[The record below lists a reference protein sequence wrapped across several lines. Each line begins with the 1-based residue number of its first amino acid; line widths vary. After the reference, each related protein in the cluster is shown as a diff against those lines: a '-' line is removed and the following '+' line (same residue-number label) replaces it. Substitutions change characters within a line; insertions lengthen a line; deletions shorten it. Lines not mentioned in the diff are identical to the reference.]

1 MAPDDAEMQ
10 IQGFFVV
17 FSCTLK
23 CTSLKR
29 YKLLKGKISMT
40 WLSLMLAGEI
50 GLAGAA
56 GAVARYLLGY
66 AIAKHTRI
74 SFPYGTLVIN
84 VSGALLIGFI
94 LALATRHVLS
104 STSQVILA
112 TGFLGGYTTFS
123 TMSWEGV
130 QLAREGNRLQSLL
143 YLGGNVLPGLLAAA
157 LGMVLGGWT

>member
-1 MAPDDAEMQ
+1 LHAKLHLSKIIQ
-10 IQGFFVV
+10 I
-17 FSCTLK
+17 S
-23 CTSLKR
+23 
-29 YKLLKGKISMT
+29 KGKKTSMT

-66 AIAKHTRI
+66 TIAKHTRI
-74 SFPYGTLVIN
+74 SFPSGTLVIN

-94 LALATRHVLS
+94 LALTTRHVLS
-104 STSQVILA
+104 STSQAILA

-143 YLGGNVLPGLLAAA
+143 YLGGNVLPGLLAAE
-157 LGMVLGGWT
+157 LGMVLGGWV